1 MKSLLARLFSHLT
14 TRRRVQLGLIL
25 FLVILASVAEAA
37 SIGAV
42 IPFLGVLTAPQTVF
56 NHPAVHPIIQGLG
69 LDSADE
75 LVLPITLAFASA
87 ALFAGAVRLLLLWAM
102 TRWSYATGADL
113 SINIYR
119 RTLYQP
125 YTVHT
130 TRNSSEVIAGI
141 STKVNQV
148 IFNLLQLLNLIGATF
163 ILLGILATLL
173 MINTIAALSATIGF
187 TVIYASIMWRIRD
200 RLMVNSTK
208 IAHESNQVIKSLQ
221 EGLGGIRDILLNG
234 SQEIYCRQYRNSD
247 LELRIAQGSNSFL
260 SSSPRYFVESVSM
273 LLIALLA
280 YVMAKRSEGLDAAV
294 PILGA
299 LALGAQRMLPA
310 MQMGYAAWV
319 STRGAMESLKD
330 TIELLEQPLPTHA
343 GLPPAKPLD
352 FFEKLEL
359 KNVSFKY
366 PSSSDWILREIN
378 LKIEKGSRV
387 GVIGVTGTGK
397 STLLDIVMGLLNPTE
412 GTIIVDHEP
421 ISPQNQRHWQACIAH
436 VPQTIYLSDN
446 SVEENIAFG
455 VDIHLI
461 DRHQV
466 HLAAKQ
472 ANLHET
478 IERWPDGYQTLVGER
493 GVRLSG
499 GQRQRI
505 GIARALYKQ
514 AKFIIFDE
522 ATSALDRDTEEAVM
536 NSIEA
541 LNSNLTI
548 VMIAHRITT
557 LKYCSQILEISNLE
571 VRNLGTYE
579 DCLQHIS
586 QA

>member
-1 MKSLLARLFSHLT
+1 
-14 TRRRVQLGLIL
+14 
-25 FLVILASVAEAA
+25 VAEAL

-69 LDSADE
+69 IDTAAQ

-87 ALFAGAVRLLLLWAM
+87 ALVAGAVRLLLLWAM

-141 STKVNQV
+141 STKVNHV

-163 ILLGILATLL
+163 ILLAIFATLL
-173 MINTIAALSATIGF
+173 MINTIAALSAIMGF
-187 TVIYASIMWRIRD
+187 SVIYASIMWKIRNQ
-200 RLMVNSTK
+200 LTVNSTK

-221 EGLGGIRDILLNG
+221 EGLGGIRDILLDG
-234 SQEIYCRQYRNSD
+234 SQDIYCRHYQKSD
-247 LELRIAQGSNSFL
+247 LELRTAQGSNSFL
-260 SSSPRYFVESVSM
+260 SSSPRYLVESVSM

-319 STRGAMESLKD
+319 SIRSSMESLENAID
-330 TIELLEQPLPTHA
+330 LLDQPLPAHA
-343 GLPPAKPLD
+343 GLPRAKPLE
-352 FFEKLEL
+352 FLENLEL

-366 PSSSDWILREIN
+366 PSSSNWILRKVN

-397 STLLDIVMGLLNPTE
+397 STLLDIVMGLLAPIE
-412 GTIIVDHEP
+412 GTILVDQEP
-421 ISPQNQRHWQACIAH
+421 ISPENQRNWQACIAH
-436 VPQTIYLSDN
+436 VPQSIFLTDSSI
-446 SVEENIAFG
+446 EENIAFG
-455 VDIHLI
+455 VDYTLI
-461 DRHQV
+461 NKEKVR
-466 HLAAKQ
+466 LAAKQ
-472 ANLHET
+472 ANIHQT
-478 IERWPDGYQTLVGER
+478 IEGLPDGYKTLVGER
-493 GVRLSG
+493 GIRLSG

-505 GIARALYKQ
+505 GIARALYKN
-514 AKFIIFDE
+514 AKLIIFDE
-522 ATSALDRDTEEAVM
+522 ATSALDRDTEAAVM
-536 NSIEA
+536 NSIET

-548 VMIAHRITT
+548 VMITHRITT
-557 LKYCSQILEISNLE
+557 LRYCSQILEISNLG
-571 VRNLGTYE
+571 VRNLGTYA
-579 DCLQHIS
+579 DCLQHIG
-586 QA
+586 QL